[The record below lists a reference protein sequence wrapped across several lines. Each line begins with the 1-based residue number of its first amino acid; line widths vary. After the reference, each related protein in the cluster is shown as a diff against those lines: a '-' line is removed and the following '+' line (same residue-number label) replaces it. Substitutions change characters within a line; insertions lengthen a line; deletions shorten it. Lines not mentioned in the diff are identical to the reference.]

1 MENIIEVSNA
11 DQAPQEN
18 AGLSVN
24 NPTVPNGEIPVNT
37 GVSETITEET
47 QEVSPRD
54 DSTRFEYWQSQA
66 DKAKGELNALRQEL
80 EYYRSNTNPAEQS
93 SVSNGQPQA
102 YPEQGLQEPSLKE
115 PTAPERPHSY
125 NEVDAYNDPQS
136 ESFKYRVAKESY
148 RDKYL
153 DFLTKTLHDEYLN
166 ILEKEITKAFVSAYD
181 EQAEALFNNYLDH
194 AEAYVNMTTVKDSV
208 TNEEINPDES
218 FMASIEEQIG
228 ITGTSRENFRVDIT
242 AFMFSKL
249 RRSEKVDWQSY
260 APLKEAIESKLTS
273 SVKQISRIVTKSKSR
288 DKKQQGKYNEMVQ
301 TLIKEYGYNEN
312 SAEEVIKFASNNL

>member
-153 DFLTKTLHDEYLN
+153 DFLKEKDQVREQEMQKQYQAQMQQQQTQMIQQQAMSHAVNNFGWEQSKAMEFVRWSQNPENLTLDNLAKLFELRTNPNPVVKQRTEEMQNQANRLNVPKTAVVQNGQAEQPR
-166 ILEKEITKAFVSAYD
+166 TD
-181 EQAEALFNNYLDH
+181 EQLFSDALL
-194 AEAYVNMTTVKDSV
+194 
-208 TNEEINPDES
+208 
-218 FMASIEEQIG
+218 G
-228 ITGTSRENFRVDIT
+228 
-242 AFMFSKL
+242 
-249 RRSEKVDWQSY
+249 KV
-260 APLKEAIESKLTS
+260 
-273 SVKQISRIVTKSKSR
+273 
-288 DKKQQGKYNEMVQ
+288 
-301 TLIKEYGYNEN
+301 
-312 SAEEVIKFASNNL
+312 